1 MIAGKD
7 ELSVRRK
14 SKKKTPVQKMIA
26 SVRKKI
32 RIQVLM
38 WRLRICPHHFPS
50 QAHPDH
56 CE

>member
-56 CE
+56 CV